1 MLTLHFLFQVRR
13 RLHFVSL
20 AARVFLTHHHGTNR
34 ELVTKVIQ
42 TKHLQDAHLF
52 AIVKTWGLDMNVK
65 KAPPGDQLILF
76 LS

>member
-1 MLTLHFLFQVRR
+1 MLTLHSLFQVRR

-42 TKHLQDAHLF
+42 TKHLQDVHLF
-52 AIVKTWGLDMNVK
+52 AIVKT
-65 KAPPGDQLILF
+65 
-76 LS
+76 